1 MLIERREAGMGLRQY
16 ISDLKQIFPTIVAA
30 LMAIAVAGA
39 AIWLLPN
46 RTAAVILGVLAAF
59 ALAKWL
65 LRGLQR
71 TTQIAL
77 LWLSIG
83 VVADA
88 AYAKLNDL
96 APVTIASLLVQFT
109 EALVKLIDI
118 LIRSVGIAGPN
129 MRAQIAAVTPDFVW
143 AVILTTA
150 LLLVV
155 SLTGRQR
162 NSGARPELR
171 RAA

>member
-1 MLIERREAGMGLRQY
+1 MGLRQY
-16 ISDLKQIFPTIVAA
+16 LSMLKQTFPTMLLALGALAA
-30 LMAIAVAGA
+30 AAA

-46 RTAAVILGVLAAF
+46 ATAAVILGVLATF
-59 ALAKWL
+59 ALSRWVL
-65 LRGLQR
+65 QGLQR

-77 LWLSIG
+77 LWLSLG

-88 AYAKLNDL
+88 AYAKLNDV
-96 APVTIASLLVQFT
+96 APVTIAGLLVQFT
-109 EALVKLIDI
+109 EALVKLADI

-129 MRAQIAAVTPDFVW
+129 VRAQIAAVTPDFVW
-143 AVILTTA
+143 AVIMTTA

-155 SLTGRQR
+155 GLTRRQR

>member
-1 MLIERREAGMGLRQY
+1 MGLRQY
-16 ISDLKQIFPTIVAA
+16 LSTLKQALPTMLLAFGALAVAA
-30 LMAIAVAGA
+30 A

-46 RTAAVILGVLAAF
+46 ATAAVILGVLAAF
-59 ALAKWL
+59 ALSRWVL
-65 LRGLQR
+65 QGFQR

-77 LWLSIG
+77 LWLSLG

-88 AYAKLNDL
+88 AYAKLNDV

-109 EALVKLIDI
+109 EALVKLADI
-118 LIRSVGIAGPN
+118 LIRSVGITGPN
-129 MRAQIAAVTPDFVW
+129 VRTQIAAVTPDFVW
-143 AVILTTA
+143 AVIMTTA

-155 SLTGRQR
+155 GLTRRQR
-162 NSGARPELR
+162 NSGVRPELR

>member
-1 MLIERREAGMGLRQY
+1 
-16 ISDLKQIFPTIVAA
+16 
-30 LMAIAVAGA
+30 MAIAVAGA

-46 RTAAVILGVLAAF
+46 QTAAVILGVVAAF

-65 LRGLQR
+65 LRDIQR

-96 APVTIASLLVQFT
+96 APVTIANLLVQFT

-129 MRAQIAAVTPDFVW
+129 VRAQIAAVTPDFVW
-143 AVILTTA
+143 AVILTTT
-150 LLLVV
+150 LLLAV

>member
-1 MLIERREAGMGLRQY
+1 MGLRQY
-16 ISDLKQIFPTIVAA
+16 LSNLKQIFPAIFVALVA
-30 LMAIAVAGA
+30 VAVAGA

-59 ALAKWL
+59 ALSKFV
-65 LRGLQR
+65 LRGVQR

-88 AYAKLNDL
+88 AYAKINDL

-109 EALVKLIDI
+109 EALVKLVDI
-118 LIRSVGIAGPN
+118 LIRSLGVAGPN
-129 MRAQIAAVTPDFVW
+129 VRAQIAAVTPDFVW
-143 AVILTTA
+143 AVILTTT
-150 LLLVV
+150 LLLAIN
-155 SLTGRQR
+155 LLGRQR
-162 NSGARPELR
+162 HSGAKPELR